1 MATSLELAITAIR
14 SGRKEEGRQLLNLL
28 IQQNPNN
35 EQAWLWMSSVV
46 NTDEQRARCL
56 YHVLAIN
63 PDNELARRGLQILGI
78 VVSDSRPVKVP
89 RDSQP
94 IPVQRPEPE
103 VTTPW
108 PVPQAA
114 PAPTPSPTDTQPLP
128 QPAEPPKAEP
138 TPAPITASE
147 ERRPFR
153 LDPKTITQELPFVP
167 LREPFAEPAR
177 RSPSAFIPREE
188 ADQPAAAE
196 TPQPNGLSAPA
207 AETAAPVQAK
217 PESALVPFSP
227 PDVPLPDFPPVA
239 SAPPPQPSAAPTPVS
254 DTGPLANSTP
264 AQPQA
269 QNFGPGGQINETR
282 PSQPIWVPHSNVTMS
297 MPAPQ
302 NPLPYPGPN
311 LNSNMTMGM
320 PTQYLPPQNPIQA
333 VPPIHSNATMGMPM
347 PPQNGLYSHQTEMMP
362 VIQPNGTVGMI
373 PYQPTPFQP
382 PYPQNQI
389 YHSSSTMAMPTMTEA
404 EARARL
410 MTNQA
415 MPVHDPYAA
424 LRMAAPPPQ
433 APPVAKKSS
442 KKAAKNN
449 EDEGEEEVNLMA
461 VIVFGSLSVTALGGM
476 GMLILLWFTSV

>member
-35 EQAWLWMSSVV
+35 EQAWLWMSGVV

-63 PDNELARRGLQILGI
+63 PANELARRGLQILGI

-103 VTTPW
+103 AATPW
-108 PVPQAA
+108 PVPQ
-114 PAPTPSPTDTQPLP
+114 PAPPPSPTDTQPLP
-128 QPAEPPKAEP
+128 QPAEPPKVE
-138 TPAPITASE
+138 PAPAPVSPLE

-177 RSPSAFIPREE
+177 RSPSAFIPRVET
-188 ADQPAAAE
+188 DQPAVTE
-196 TPQPNGLSAPA
+196 TPPPNDAPA
-207 AETAAPVQAK
+207 PVTEVVPPAQPT
-217 PESALVPFSP
+217 PELALVPP
-227 PDVPLPDFPPVA
+227 NQPDIPLSDFPAVPPV
-239 SAPPPQPSAAPTPVS
+239 PPPPPSAAPTPVA
-254 DTGPLANSTP
+254 DTGPLSNPAP
-264 AQPQA
+264 AQPVIQA
-269 QNFGPGGQINETR
+269 FGPGAPINETR
-282 PSQPIWVPHSNVTMS
+282 PSQPIWVTHSNVTMS
-297 MPAPQ
+297 MPTPQ
-302 NPLPYPGPN
+302 NPPPYPSPN

-320 PTQYLPPQNPIQA
+320 PTHYLPPQNPMQS

-347 PPQNGLYSHQTEMMP
+347 PPQNGQYSHQTEMMP
-362 VIQPNGTVGMI
+362 VMQPNGMVGMM
-373 PYQPTPFQP
+373 PYQPAPFQP

-389 YHSSSTMAMPTMTEA
+389 YHSNSTMAMPTMTEA

-433 APPVAKKSS
+433 SPPVAKKSS
-442 KKAAKNN
+442 KKAAKNT